1 MKRVLLIEDEPAVAK
16 GLVFGLKEEGYEVL
30 WAESCAAGLDMLK
43 NQSPELLILDIR
55 LPDGSGFDLCRQI
68 RSQGYHLPVLMLT
81 ARDEEADKILGLELG
96 ADDYMVKPFSFHE
109 LLSRIRALTRRAY
122 GELAGKQDGGK
133 YVFDDLVVDSSRFT
147 AFRDGKDLLLTPT
160 EYKLLRELVA
170 ASGRTLSRDM
180 LIEAV
185 WGSGF
190 ILEDQRTVDVHIR
203 HLREKIERDPAHP
216 RYIETVRGFGY
227 RFHRP

>member
-30 WAESCAAGLDMLK
+30 WAKSCAAGIDMLK
-43 NQSPELLILDIR
+43 SRSPELLILDIR
-55 LPDGSGFDLCRQI
+55 LPDGSGLDLCRQI

-81 ARDEEADKILGLELG
+81 ARDEEADKVLGLELG
-96 ADDYMVKPFSFHE
+96 ADDYMVKPFSFPE

-122 GELAGKQDGGK
+122 GELAGKQDGRK
-133 YVFDDLVVDSSRFT
+133 SVIDDLVVDFDRYT

-160 EYKLLRELVA
+160 EYKLLRELVE

-185 WGSGF
+185 WGGGF
-190 ILEDQRTVDVHIR
+190 VLEDQRTVDVHIR
-203 HLREKIERDPAHP
+203 HLREKIEQDPANP

-227 RFHRP
+227 RFNRP

>member
-30 WAESCAAGLDMLK
+30 WAKSCASGIEMLK
-43 NQSPELLILDIR
+43 NQSPELMILDIR

-109 LLSRIRALTRRAY
+109 LLSRIRALARRAY
-122 GELAGKQDGGK
+122 GELAEKKGGRK
-133 YVFDDLVVDSSRFT
+133 RVFGDLVIDFDRFT
-147 AFRDGKDLLLTPT
+147 AFRDGEDLRLTPT
-160 EYKLLRELVA
+160 EYKLLRELVE
-170 ASGRTLSRDM
+170 ASGRTFSREM

-190 ILEDQRTVDVHIR
+190 ILEDERTVDVHIR
-203 HLREKIERDPAHP
+203 HLREKIEDDPARP

-227 RFHRP
+227 RFNQP